1 MKKMKITA
9 NIHIN
14 YIDEVDENN
23 KDYKKLKT
31 NKKEYTNE
39 VIGLLTEE
47 LAESLD
53 LPKESFSIKLKFN
66 EVKEE

>member
-39 VIGLLTEE
+39 VIELLTEE